1 MQIKRPL
8 RIIIDTNLWISFI
21 ITKKYTLLDSYL
33 FFKEAILLFSEELI
47 DEINQTIQKPKL
59 KKIFGK
65 EALEEM
71 LSRFDPF
78 IELIE
83 VKSTI
88 DVCRDPN
95 DNFLLEL
102 SKDGRADFLLTGD
115 KDLLDLRKFDKTK
128 ITTISSFF
136 DDTKKEK

>member
-1 MQIKRPL
+1 
-8 RIIIDTNLWISFI
+8 
-21 ITKKYTLLDSYL
+21 
-33 FFKEAILLFSEELI
+33 
-47 DEINQTIQKPKL
+47 
-59 KKIFGK
+59 
-65 EALEEM
+65 M